1 MCILPYPTTPPID
14 LLLKQLQWKLNKI
27 TNNHNKKEAWRSPS
41 FASFS
46 HLALCSLPDLVPV
59 RRAPELLHFWSCN
72 AVTAIS
78 EFLLLSSFI
87 VLFWLFFLWMAWRSK
102 WLLADVK
109 PQLEDDRKCAVVAQV
124 KGGHTKASLKSL
136 VAILNVS
143 SPFGFCCFRFLT
155 LMSHT
160 GYFRTLGRIWV
171 FKNGNHYCWA
181 ERIVVWLSS
190 EPPHKSYMVT
200 LHPGSVF
207 LMENL
212 ALINDWVN

>member
-87 VLFWLFFLWMAWRSK
+87 VLFWLFFLWMAWRSR

>member
-1 MCILPYPTTPPID
+1 MGKPVICSIFHLAFCSCQTAFKTFSSALNQSEGHQKYWFSVRAMQLLPY
-14 LLLKQLQWKLNKI
+14 LG
-27 TNNHNKKEAWRSPS
+27 
-41 FASFS
+41 FCFF
-46 HLALCSLPDLVPV
+46 PV
-59 RRAPELLHFWSCN
+59 
-72 AVTAIS
+72 
-78 EFLLLSSFI
+78 FI

-102 WLLADVK
+102 WLLADVE

-160 GYFRTLGRIWV
+160 GYFRTLGGRIWV

-181 ERIVVWLSS
+181 ERIVVWPSS
-190 EPPHKSYMVT
+190 EPPHKSFMVT

-207 LMENL
+207 LMEIL

>member
-46 HLALCSLPDLVPV
+46 HLALCSLPDLVQV

-102 WLLADVK
+102 WLLADAK

-181 ERIVVWLSS
+181 ERIVVWSSS
-190 EPPHKSYMVT
+190 EPPHKSNMVA

-207 LMENL
+207 LMEIL